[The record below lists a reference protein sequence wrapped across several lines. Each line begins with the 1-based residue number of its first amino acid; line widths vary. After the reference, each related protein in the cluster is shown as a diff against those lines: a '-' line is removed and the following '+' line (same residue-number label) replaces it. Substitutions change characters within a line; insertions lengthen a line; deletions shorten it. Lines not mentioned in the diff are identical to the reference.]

1 MASTEAILAKIA
13 DIITNDVRL
22 TLKKNSKFSRH
33 FIRDSNYNFNETPW
47 SPKVSANWIPDLIAE
62 KQITIAGSNVS

>member
-22 TLKKNSKFSRH
+22 TLKK
-33 FIRDSNYNFNETPW
+33 I
-47 SPKVSANWIPDLIAE
+47 ANLVGISSGTV
-62 KQITIAGSNVS
+62 ITILMKHLGLQKLMQTGYLI